1 MTSKDA
7 IRKIMDEQ
15 GISQYKLADM
25 CGMKSQSNVTGVL
38 NRGTSMRV
46 DVLEQMIGAM
56 GYEIVIRKVKEDCD
70 GMVIHEE
77 RNEKES
83 INVRKL

>member
-1 MTSKDA
+1 MTAKDA

-15 GISQYKLADM
+15 GISQYKLAEL

-56 GYEIVIRKVKEDCD
+56 GYEIVIRKAGEDC
-70 GMVIHEE
+70 GGTVIHEE

-83 INVRKL
+83 DE